1 MFCWGK
7 TSEGQLGMGGIE
19 DTIVTVPLRNRF
31 MEQRDIKEVA
41 SGLQHAVLLLS
52 DGSLY
57 SMGSNITGALGR
69 DSGSEKRPGKSF
81 YARLLQIMGLN
92 YVSLF
97 RISGCHG
104 YSPSEAHIL
113 WAQSHHGVD
122 GTRSTV

>member
-1 MFCWGK
+1 
-7 TSEGQLGMGGIE
+7 MGGIE

>member
-1 MFCWGK
+1 
-7 TSEGQLGMGGIE
+7 MGGIE
-19 DTIVTVPLRNRF
+19 DTIVTIPLRNRF

-69 DSGSEKRPGKSF
+69 DSGSEKRPGTIIYVKT
-81 YARLLQIMGLN
+81 LQVMELD

-113 WAQSHHGVD
+113 WAQSHHGID
-122 GTRSTV
+122 GTRPTV